1 MRFSGRGVTSERK
14 ANVSFWHW
22 AMTSRTIKEI
32 ALWNH
37 DKNGAQFSLEFPLL
51 PELCGGKSSLSFE

>member
-37 DKNGAQFSLEFPLL
+37 DKNGARFFLGISTCSRAMWWKEFT
-51 PELCGGKSSLSFE
+51 EL